1 METPRPMAPMDLSVL
16 VTAAQQNTEI
26 LGRQVHR
33 TALSALKRTWK
44 KCHKNLTHL
53 IHLDSSW
60 FILIHFDWFLF
71 NNCVPQRC
79 VLYGTLLVH
88 TCTLYLCP
96 FSWRCFPLLV
106 QIPLRKSENSLA
118 FANAATVTSN
128 PTCLEHGSNTSEWSR
143 RRQIPRGG
151 QHESVMVTPTK
162 GLCRLYPNKFT

>member
-1 METPRPMAPMDLSVL
+1 MLGIRHNS
-16 VTAAQQNTEI
+16 TEI

-60 FILIHFDWFLF
+60 FILIHFDSFWLILIQQL
-71 NNCVPQRC
+71 CTSAMCIVW
-79 VLYGTLLVH
+79 YI
-88 TCTLYLCP
+88 TCTYLYP
-96 FSWRCFPLLV
+96 IFMSFSWRCFPLLV

-143 RRQIPRGG
+143 RHQILRGG
-151 QHESVMVTPTK
+151 QHESVVITQTK